1 MAVFEKFCIKTN
13 VLIRKLKF
21 YIPHSQKR
29 CYIMREPIN
38 KRSKIMDKI
47 INTVIFFGSLAIG
60 ALRLVSEARRGPG
73 RI

>member
-1 MAVFEKFCIKTN
+1 
-13 VLIRKLKF
+13 
-21 YIPHSQKR
+21 
-29 CYIMREPIN
+29 MREPIN